1 MFSYRFCNIFDE
13 DDDDDDDDDDDKF
26 FLWHG
31 WRRRQLTLPEIFTM
45 ANLQY
50 AASRIFRALFF
61 TEHLRWRHLKICW
74 PSNFRIHD
82 FFLRRHFYNSTSN
95 ICGGLWRFKRS
106 SFMEQQKQS
115 GRGVMRILSIICGSF
130 WKPPSCSFCQIHF
143 SWPLPPLCRTCGQ
156 MDNKSCI
163 KWCSQ
168 LKLILIFFE
177 KFLGKFLSL

>member
-13 DDDDDDDDDDDKF
+13 DDDDDDDDDDKF

-106 SFMEQQKQS
+106 PLWSSRSSQVEAWWGSCQ
-115 GRGVMRILSIICGSF
+115 LSVEVFGNLRAAASARF
-130 WKPPSCSFCQIHF
+130 TFPGPY
-143 SWPLPPLCRTCGQ
+143 PLSVEHV
-156 MDNKSCI
+156 D
-163 KWCSQ
+163 KWITNHV
-168 LKLILIFFE
+168 LNDVLR
-177 KFLGKFLSL
+177 